1 MKEISNNL
9 HFTNINI
16 NKSLIEQ
23 LYAENYNFKIVFIT
37 KLLNLLFPTSNI
49 SITDG
54 PCDFYIFDSLKLKQ
68 IYLYNHIDNM
78 LINSNNKYNEYIVFH
93 TKMRNDSLTDR
104 FINEILPSLKIFLEN
119 FKTSKTILIL
129 GEKNIESNFE
139 NDAHKV
145 ISLYKSLLLLNKH
158 NNVIDLTVDEVINGV
173 TNIDSFLYDI
183 ELINKAICNITFGI
197 GGPFNMCISFSEKN
211 ISFIPFYALNKYKNI
226 LDEIMYIDNSLV
238 ENVKDLNDRLE
249 YFIC

>member
-1 MKEISNNL
+1 MSKP
-9 HFTNINI
+9 F
-16 NKSLIEQ
+16 
-23 LYAENYNFKIVFIT
+23 
-37 KLLNLLFPTSNI
+37 
-49 SITDG
+49 
-54 PCDFYIFDSLKLKQ
+54 
-68 IYLYNHIDNM
+68 
-78 LINSNNKYNEYIVFH
+78 
-93 TKMRNDSLTDR
+93 R

-197 GGPFNMCISFSEKN
+197 VGPFNMFISF
-211 ISFIPFYALNKYKNI
+211 FIHTI
-226 LDEIMYIDNSLV
+226 LCF
-238 ENVKDLNDRLE
+238 K
-249 YFIC
+249 